1 MVHNQEAEMI
11 EDKLRETIVGELQRQ
26 ASNKPDKLKVTAQD
40 ERLRIEGEV
49 NLDDLVMAVL
59 GSVAGGP

>member
-1 MVHNQEAEMI
+1 MI

-26 ASNKPDKLKVTAQD
+26 ASNKPEKLKVSASD
-40 ERLRIEGEV
+40 DRLRVEGDV
-49 NLDDLVMAVL
+49 NLDELVMAVL

>member
-1 MVHNQEAEMI
+1 MI

-26 ASNKPDKLKVTAQD
+26 ASNKPGNLKVSSQAD
-40 ERLRIEGEV
+40 RLRVEGEI
-49 NLDDLVMAVL
+49 NLDELVMAVL

>member
-1 MVHNQEAEMI
+1 MI

-26 ASNKPDKLKVTAQD
+26 ASNTPEKLKVSEQD
-40 ERLRIEGEV
+40 DRLRVEGDI
-49 NLDDLVMAVL
+49 NLDELVMAVL